1 MEPSRTIAILTD
13 FGLTDHYVGVLK
25 GVISSI
31 SPHANIIDVTHE
43 IPPGDIQRAAV
54 TLWQARPYFPPGTI
68 FLCVVDPGVG
78 TARRAVIIESGH
90 NCYIGPDNGIFSFVL
105 EPDYRV
111 HEITNSE
118 YFLPNPSSTFHGRD
132 IFAPAAAHISLG
144 IEPSNLGQAVKKL
157 IQNLD
162 PLLEYLPPDMI
173 RGQILQA
180 DRFGNLLTSIGSF
193 YHQEDDTLLFDPW
206 LSVHG
211 KNAQQTKMRSNF
223 INIEVSEGKILPL
236 VENFSQLTQGSCGA
250 LIGSSRLIEIVANN
264 ESASRLLGLVRGE
277 VIHLRMS

>member
-1 MEPSRTIAILTD
+1 
-13 FGLTDHYVGVLK
+13 
-25 GVISSI
+25 
-31 SPHANIIDVTHE
+31 
-43 IPPGDIQRAAV
+43 
-54 TLWQARPYFPPGTI
+54 
-68 FLCVVDPGVG
+68 
-78 TARRAVIIESGH
+78 
-90 NCYIGPDNGIFSFVL
+90 
-105 EPDYRV
+105 
-111 HEITNSE
+111 
-118 YFLPNPSSTFHGRD
+118 
-132 IFAPAAAHISLG
+132 
-144 IEPSNLGQAVKKL
+144 
-157 IQNLD
+157 
-162 PLLEYLPPDMI
+162 MI

-180 DRFGNLLTSIGSF
+180 DRFGNLLTSIGYF

-211 KNAQQTKMRSNF
+211 KNAQQTKMRSNY